1 MLKRLLVLVAV
12 LAALFVFAPT
22 ASAQGLPLPTQCVG
36 GTLTPE
42 CERALER
49 LLDGG
54 TVGDVLGNQGVL
66 PPSCRGV
73 LGLDVDDT
81 LSTRQLLRLLNC
93 LTALTNLAGDEPED
107 FGVDEPAAGYAA
119 DYGYDLGYDI
129 GYDIGYDEGVP
140 EGGVDSGFGPTGSD
154 DPGAPLAARG
164 AALLA
169 ILGVLATGFLVMRR
183 RHGS

>member
-73 LGLDVDDT
+73 LDLDPNDP
-81 LSTRQLLRLLNC
+81 LSTRQALRLLNC
-93 LTALTNLAGDEPED
+93 LTALTNLAEDRPED
-107 FGVDEPAAGYAA
+107 FGIDEPAAGYAA

-129 GYDIGYDEGVP
+129 GYDEGIP

-164 AALLA
+164 AALLVL
-169 ILGVLATGFLVMRR
+169 LGVLGSGFLVMRR